1 VSHNSRKI
9 CLVTPEYL
17 PDQGGTS
24 RAAARLAGFIATAGY
39 DVHVFAPVNE
49 HASVDASAASQTAA
63 DGITLHRVPLR
74 GMPREAFSSAIAGAD
89 ARLEFDLFHGF
100 FFQTAFPCLSVARH
114 GNRPVIAS
122 FRGIDAHWLQTR
134 LGAVELAILEQAA
147 WITSVSTDALLAADA
162 LVDISGRSSFIPNS
176 IDVSR
181 YRAWRVTP
189 ENRGVVGTVCTLR
202 EKKDIP
208 LLVQAFGRL
217 PAEWQ
222 RTLRLVGDYAGP
234 EAAAVRE
241 RTSRVIA
248 RYRLAEKVEITGLVA
263 HDRIPDA
270 LLALNVFVVASK
282 HEGLPNALLEA
293 AAAGLPIVATAVDGT
308 KDLFRHG
315 ESALLVSPGDPIAL
329 GAAIE
334 RVLSDPDLAEGL
346 SCGARRLAD
355 TLRPEI
361 ERRAWL
367 DLYDRLLGNEPPMLE
382 PHVPCDTR
390 EGVLDA
396 PDRRPPA

>member
-1 VSHNSRKI
+1 MSYSSRKI

-24 RAAARLAGFIATAGY
+24 RAATRLAGFLATAGH
-39 DVHVFAPVNE
+39 DVHVFAPVSE
-49 HASVDASAASQTAA
+49 RPPADASTDPPTAPV
-63 DGITLHRVPLR
+63 GITLHRVAVGER
-74 GMPREAFSSAIAGAD
+74 PREALASAIASAD
-89 ARLEFDLFHGF
+89 AEVGFDLFHGF
-100 FFQTAFPCLSVARH
+100 FFHYAWSCLSTARR

-122 FRGIDAHWLQTR
+122 FRGIDSHRLQTR
-134 LGAVELAILEQAA
+134 GGAVELAILEQAA
-147 WITSVSTDALLAADA
+147 WITSVSTAALLAADA
-162 LVDISGRSSFIPNS
+162 WIDISGRSSFIPNS

-181 YRAWRVTP
+181 YHAWRVTP

-222 RTLRLVGDYAGP
+222 RKLLLVGDYAGP
-234 EAAAVRE
+234 EADAVRE
-241 RTSRVIA
+241 KTTRVIA
-248 RYRLAEKVEITGLVA
+248 RYRLEDKVEITGLVA
-263 HDRIPDA
+263 HDRIPA
-270 LLALNVFVVASK
+270 SLLALNVFVVASK

-308 KDLFRHG
+308 KDLFRHE
-315 ESALLVSPGDPIAL
+315 ESALLVNPGDPIAL

-334 RVLSDPDLAEGL
+334 RLLSDSDLAERL
-346 SCGARRLAD
+346 SRGARRLAG
-355 TLRPEI
+355 TLRPET

-367 DLYDRLLGNEPPMLE
+367 DLYDRLIDHDRSMLE
-382 PHVPCDTR
+382 PREQSDTR

-396 PDRRPPA
+396 PGR